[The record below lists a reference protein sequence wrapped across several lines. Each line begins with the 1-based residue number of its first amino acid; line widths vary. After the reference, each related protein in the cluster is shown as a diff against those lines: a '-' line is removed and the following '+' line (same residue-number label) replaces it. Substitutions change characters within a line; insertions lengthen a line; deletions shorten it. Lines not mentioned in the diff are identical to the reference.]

1 MGLFRSS
8 PLLFPPVALPTGTRL
23 LLNFAV
29 EAGVSAVCLPAH
41 ASEFYKLTAA
51 EKREGQS
58 RTRSAWLP
66 MKRMVPTSS
75 SVRASTKLSEVTTIA
90 AIGSLLNEI
99 SHANRSWKQQRYK
112 PLATISG
119 HGLLAPFEAAHSTYL
134 PREPQELNLFFEL
147 YIREDRE
154 PFDKSKFSRF
164 LEGILPLKST
174 AIDKREAQRSEAF
187 EQSVYHEDGSVA
199 EW

>member
-1 MGLFRSS
+1 MD
-8 PLLFPPVALPTGTRL
+8 
-23 LLNFAV
+23 FAV
-29 EAGVSAVCLPAH
+29 EAGGSAVCLPVY
-41 ASEFYKLTAA
+41 ASKFYKLTDA
-51 EKREGQS
+51 ERREGQF

-66 MKRMVPTSS
+66 MKQMVPTSS
-75 SVRASTKLSEVTTIA
+75 SVRATTKPSEVTTI
-90 AIGSLLNEI
+90 STI

-112 PLATISG
+112 PLAPISA

-134 PREPQELNLFFEL
+134 PPEPQELNLFFEL
-147 YIREDRE
+147 YLREDRE